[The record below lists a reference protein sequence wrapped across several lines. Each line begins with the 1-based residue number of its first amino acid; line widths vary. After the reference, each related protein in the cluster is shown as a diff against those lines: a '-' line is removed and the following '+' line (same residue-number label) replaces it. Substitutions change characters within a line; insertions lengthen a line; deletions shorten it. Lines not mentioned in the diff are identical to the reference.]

1 MVADRRHT
9 HIVLRTRK
17 TNALAQIPLLPA
29 AKKLLGKKGD
39 GFVLL
44 NSRGKPWSEDGLENR
59 IVKAKKDAGIKK
71 RLHDARGTFA
81 TNLRHAGYTRDQIA
95 DAMGW
100 RSERVED
107 LLKVYVDRNA
117 VVLRMRPK
125 NGKGT

>member
-1 MVADRRHT
+1 MLFGISRLRT
-9 HIVLRTRK
+9 QIVLSEYSRNSGRFAVTE
-17 TNALAQIPLLPA
+17 ASPS
-29 AKKLLGKKGD
+29 
-39 GFVLL
+39 GF
-44 NSRGKPWSEDGLENR
+44 SSQP
-59 IVKAKKDAGIKK
+59 AGIKK